1 MRIFGYKPPF
11 TAWVGIFIVGGF
23 VFVAIFAPWIAP
35 YSESDSVADTWSAP
49 SAAYLLGTDNIGR
62 DLLSRVMY
70 GARTTIGVALMTTI
84 LSFLLGTVM
93 GIWAAVGGRVVDQVL
108 SRIVDVMLSIPL
120 LVFALIILSM
130 FGSSLVTLILTIA
143 VLDSTRVFRLARA
156 VAMNLVVLE
165 YVEAARL
172 RGEGLWWIIRREI
185 LPNALPPMISE
196 FGLRFHADSVD
207 AGVRADAAGQIANG
221 LHALRPAELQFH
233 LLTLGHII
241 QHEDAAAAILAGT
254 LVTIVVTA
262 LTAKRRDESLPL
274 ELFLKGLKPGHPTR
288 VKGTALFLTADVDKV
303 PISLLHNL
311 KHNKVL
317 HERTVLMSIKTLDI
331 PRASP
336 EERLEVRHFE
346 HDIHTVAARYGFFE
360 EPDIWRALGHCQTQG
375 LEFNLMET
383 SVFVGREKLVISNK
397 IHLAKWRKELFAL
410 LFRLSLSAVEFFRV
424 PSNRVVELGGQTE
437 F

>member
-11 TAWVGIFIVGGF
+11 TAWVGIFIVGVF

-93 GIWAAVGGRVVDQVL
+93 GIWAAVGGRVVDQAL

-196 FGLRFHADSVD
+196 FGLRFCFNFLFVASLSFLGLGIQPPLADW
-207 AGVRADAAGQIANG
+207 GGMVRDNG
-221 LHALRPAELQFH
+221 R
-233 LLTLGHII
+233 
-241 QHEDAAAAILAGT
+241 AISFG
-254 LVTIVVTA
+254 
-262 LTAKRRDESLPL
+262 LTAPL
-274 ELFLKGLKPGHPTR
+274 WPAMAI
-288 VKGTALFLTADVDKV
+288 ALMTIGVNLIVDW
-303 PISLLHNL
+303 IL
-311 KHNKVL
+311 
-317 HERTVLMSIKTLDI
+317 SINAR
-331 PRASP
+331 PSGASA
-336 EERLEVRHFE
+336 E
-346 HDIHTVAARYGFFE
+346 
-360 EPDIWRALGHCQTQG
+360 
-375 LEFNLMET
+375 M
-383 SVFVGREKLVISNK
+383 
-397 IHLAKWRKELFAL
+397 
-410 LFRLSLSAVEFFRV
+410 
-424 PSNRVVELGGQTE
+424 
-437 F
+437 